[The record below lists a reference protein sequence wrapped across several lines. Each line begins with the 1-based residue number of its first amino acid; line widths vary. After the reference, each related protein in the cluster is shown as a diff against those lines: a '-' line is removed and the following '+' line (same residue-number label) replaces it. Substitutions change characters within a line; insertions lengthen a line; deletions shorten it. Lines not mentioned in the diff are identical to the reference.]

1 MGEAECKK
9 ETLSCCWFRFGDYW
23 RRVRKFNQ

>member
-9 ETLSCCWFRFGDYW
+9 EQKGQEEKQIKQNREEGQ
-23 RRVRKFNQ
+23 K